1 MQRLAG
7 CPRTAAEDE
16 SRSAEGKLPL
26 GSKIKAHNNGFAQ
39 QASVLETTKLEEL
52 RLEPATSSKVSLHPS
67 LVDWFKGCPSKGIYI
82 YIYTVVDFG
91 ECESIYVVE
100 TEFFF
105 RVAELQW
112 SFRVGKFCL

>member
-82 YIYTVVDFG
+82 YIF
-91 ECESIYVVE
+91 I
-100 TEFFF
+100 
-105 RVAELQW
+105 QW
-112 SFRVGKFCL
+112 LTLVNVSLSTLSKLSSFSV